1 MWIGNGWWFDNKS
14 EIMVK
19 IGKQLNN
26 RRYSYLEGYDRTA
39 FAAMTKN
46 FGLLILIMLAL
57 ALTGCGGEDKKDK
70 KAKKEEEK
78 APIPVEVVATSRGD
92 IQQTYRSITTLE
104 AENEAQVVARST
116 GILEKL
122 LVEEGDLVE
131 KGQLLAQLDI
141 EQLTLELQQN
151 AATLQRLD
159 NELKRQE
166 QLYRKKLGS
175 TDARDR
181 ARFEYQSQQAQHKL
195 SKLRLDYASIR
206 APISGIVI
214 ERAVKAGNLIRDH
227 ELLFTIVDLDS
238 LVAVLY
244 LPEQQLAKVA
254 KKQKVLMS
262 IDALAGKLVIG
273 EVDRIRPAID
283 TSTGTFRVMVT
294 IPNEDKLL
302 KSGMFGKVE
311 VVFDIHQGTLILPR
325 QAVVTED
332 NRSHVFVVENE
343 QALQRKVELGY
354 EHNGRVEILSG
365 LAEDDLVVTTG
376 QQIIK
381 HEAKVEVIADEPVT
395 TANLGQ

>member
-1 MWIGNGWWFDNKS
+1 
-14 EIMVK
+14 MVK

-26 RRYSYLEGYDRTA
+26 TQVNTQIGQGVGVKH
-39 FAAMTKN
+39 AANK
-46 FGLLILIMLAL
+46 LIFLAL
-57 ALTGCGGEDKKDK
+57 MLFTLVLSGCTDEDTKDK
-70 KAKKEEEK
+70 KVKKEEEK
-78 APIPVEVVATSRGD
+78 AAIPVEVVETTRGD

-122 LVEEGDLVE
+122 LVEEGDIVE

-166 QLYRKKLGS
+166 QLFRKKLGS

-181 ARFEYQSQQAQHKL
+181 ARFEYQSQQAQYQL
-195 SKLRLDYASIR
+195 TKLRLDYASIR
-206 APISGIVI
+206 APISGMIT

-238 LVAVLY
+238 LVAVLH
-244 LPEQQLAKVA
+244 LPEQQLVKVA
-254 KKQKVLMS
+254 KKQKVMLS
-262 IDALAGKLVIG
+262 IDALAGRLVIG
-273 EVDRIRPAID
+273 EVDRIRPSID
-283 TSTGTFRVMVT
+283 TSTGTFRVMVS
-294 IPNEDKLL
+294 IPNENKQL

-311 VVFDIHQGTLILPR
+311 VVFDTHHDTLILPR

-343 QALQRKVELGY
+343 VALQRNVTLGY
-354 EHNGRVEILSG
+354 EHAGKVEVLSG
-365 LAEDDLVVTTG
+365 LEQGDLVITTG

-381 HEAKVEVIADEPVT
+381 HQAKVEVLSDESAT
-395 TANLGQ
+395 TTNLGQSDEK

>member
-1 MWIGNGWWFDNKS
+1 
-14 EIMVK
+14 MVK
-19 IGKQLNN
+19 IGKHLN
-26 RRYSYLEGYDRTA
+26 SKH
-39 FAAMTKN
+39 FN
-46 FGLLILIMLAL
+46 FLKVDVQPRFGLSVKSLGLLILMLFTV
-57 ALTGCGGEDKKDK
+57 ALTGCGGEGGKDK
-70 KAKKEEEK
+70 KKDREEEK
-78 APIPVEVVATSRGD
+78 APIPVEVVATIRGD

-122 LVEEGDLVE
+122 LVEEGDIVE

-141 EQLTLELQQN
+141 EQLTLEVEQN

-181 ARFEYQSQQAQHKL
+181 ARFEFQSQQAQHQL
-195 SKLRLDYASIR
+195 AKLRLNYASIR
-206 APISGIVI
+206 APISGIVT

-227 ELLFTIVDLDS
+227 EHLFTIVDLNS

-244 LPEQQLAKVA
+244 LPEQQLVNVA
-254 KKQKVLMS
+254 KNQMVALN
-262 IDALAGKLVIG
+262 IDALAEKKVIG
-273 EVDRIRPAID
+273 VVDRVRPAID
-283 TSTGTFRVMVT
+283 TATGTFRVIVNV
-294 IPNEDKLL
+294 PNEGSRL

-311 VVFDIHQGTLILPR
+311 VVFDTHQNTLVLPR

-332 NRSHVFVVENE
+332 NRSYVFVVKEDV
-343 QALQRKVELGY
+343 ALQQFVELGY
-354 EHNGRVEILSG
+354 EHNGRVEVLSG
-365 LAEDDLVVTTG
+365 IAEGDLVVTSG

-381 HEAKVEVIADEPVT
+381 HDSTVEVVSDEPES
-395 TANLGQ
+395 TANVSEK